1 MGVGTDVGR
10 RPARRWARPGCLSGR
25 VDDCTCPRGLGRGLL
40 AGKASKEERQHVLIP
55 YLFWAA
61 AGLVGVLL
69 FLVSGTR
76 TGSDDLAPP
85 VVRIAFWAV
94 FAFMWVVPVIVPLLR
109 TIMWLL
115 SPPIFDKVAQGPDFD
130 R

>member
-1 MGVGTDVGR
+1 MLDADRLEG
-10 RPARRWARPGCLSGR
+10 
-25 VDDCTCPRGLGRGLL
+25 GLAQVVYLVVLMIAPVLG
-40 AGKASKEERQHVLIP
+40 ASAVAYSQASASKEERQQVLIP
-55 YLFWAA
+55 YVFWAA